1 MKKKII
7 VLALALGLSL
17 SACGTESEES
27 KEDAISG
34 VAISTE
40 SQQASD
46 SAKEGAA
53 DTSADTAE
61 AQGGE
66 TAGSEAQTLSGDSFV
81 GEYVDE
87 DGSTLEIAPSVEDET
102 KYVVQISIFRL
113 TSLEDGV
120 GTMTAEGLEFT
131 ATDANGEPIVG
142 VVTLEGDKGIVT
154 FTDSTWTYLENGT
167 KLEFTKTS
175 DIPFLQQE

>member
-46 SAKEGAA
+46 SAKE
-53 DTSADTAE
+53 DTADTAE

>member
-17 SACGTESEES
+17 SACGTKAEES

-40 SQQASD
+40 GQQASD
-46 SAKEGAA
+46 SAKEDAA
-53 DTSADTAE
+53 NAVD
-61 AQGGE
+61 AQGSE
-66 TAGSEAQTLSGDSFV
+66 EASSEAQTLSGDGFV

-87 DGSTLEIAPSVEDET
+87 DGSTLEIAPNIEDET
-102 KYVVQISIFRL
+102 KYVVQISIIRL
-113 TSLEDGV
+113 TNLSDGV
-120 GTMTAEGLEFT
+120 GTMTAEGLAFT
-131 ATDANGEPIVG
+131 ATDANGEPISG
-142 VVTLEGDKGIVT
+142 VITLDGEKGIVT

>member
-1 MKKKII
+1 MKKKMI

-17 SACGTESEES
+17 SACGTKAEES

-46 SAKEGAA
+46 SAKEDAA
-53 DTSADTAE
+53 NAVD
-61 AQGGE
+61 AQGSE
-66 TAGSEAQTLSGDSFV
+66 EATSEAQALSGDVFV

-87 DGSTLEIAPSVEDET
+87 DGSTLEIAPNIEDET
-102 KYVVQISIFRL
+102 KYVVQISIIRL
-113 TSLEDGV
+113 TNLSDGV
-120 GTMTAEGLEFT
+120 GTMTAEGLAFT
-131 ATDANGEPIVG
+131 ATDANGEPISG
-142 VVTLEGDKGIVT
+142 VITLDGEKGIVT